1 MRVKLDENL
10 PVDLV
15 AELARLGHDADTAP
29 REGLAGKPDD
39 AVWTAS
45 QTAQRLLVTQDLDFS
60 DIRKYAPGTHHGLV
74 LIRLSLPSRSNLIQ
88 RIGHIF
94 AAETVES
101 WARCFVIVTDLK
113 IRIRRPR

>member
-29 REGLAGKPDD
+29 REGLAGKPDA
-39 AVWTAS
+39 AVWAAS

-60 DIRKYAPGTHHGLV
+60 QSATLEPANSALPRAVSTAPASSNASSIAPVAIQQRVQPHG
-74 LIRLSLPSRSNLIQ
+74 
-88 RIGHIF
+88 
-94 AAETVES
+94 
-101 WARCFVIVTDLK
+101 
-113 IRIRRPR
+113 

>member
-29 REGLAGKPDD
+29 REGLAGNPDD
-39 AVWTAS
+39 AVWAAS

-60 DIRKYAPGTHHGLV
+60 DIRKFAPGTHHGLV
-74 LIRLSLPSRSNLIQ
+74 SSGCLFPRG
-88 RIGHIF
+88 RI
-94 AAETVES
+94 
-101 WARCFVIVTDLK
+101 
-113 IRIRRPR
+113 